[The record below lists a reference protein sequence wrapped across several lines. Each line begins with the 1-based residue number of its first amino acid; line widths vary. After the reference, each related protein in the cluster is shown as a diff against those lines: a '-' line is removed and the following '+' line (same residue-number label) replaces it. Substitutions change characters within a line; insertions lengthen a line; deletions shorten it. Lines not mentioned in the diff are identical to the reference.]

1 MTTMTTLTIG
11 CTIVRRA
18 GLASPFTGHQ
28 LCKTISGRS
37 LKSEWPR
44 RGFCRVARLHSFPRR
59 LVILGTRLRMNL
71 PWHIADNPQ
80 IISC

>member
-1 MTTMTTLTIG
+1 MTTMTMLTIV

-28 LCKTISGRS
+28 LCKTISERS

-44 RGFCRVARLHSFPRR
+44 RGFCQVA
-59 LVILGTRLRMNL
+59 
-71 PWHIADNPQ
+71 HIPSPLDLLY
-80 IISC
+80 